1 MQRNKFYWKLFSLPT
16 PASLF
21 PKEVLYRS
29 YYDNLCTCSP
39 ITLYESFQSILQNA
53 TIWLHD
59 TGILNRLQHDILF
72 SLIHIPQPKMRH
84 KEPLTI
90 YQLGITMI
98 LLLVGII
105 ISILVFTFEL
115 TTKRTEDC
123 IKLTVTDASGKRL
136 VSEWIYTNHPY
147 NWRCNT
153 SHFWKDQTH
162 FVHV

>member
-1 MQRNKFYWKLFSLPT
+1 
-16 PASLF
+16 
-21 PKEVLYRS
+21 
-29 YYDNLCTCSP
+29 
-39 ITLYESFQSILQNA
+39 
-53 TIWLHD
+53 
-59 TGILNRLQHDILF
+59 
-72 SLIHIPQPKMRH
+72 MRH

-90 YQLGITMI
+90 YQLGLTMI

>member
-1 MQRNKFYWKLFSLPT
+1 
-16 PASLF
+16 
-21 PKEVLYRS
+21 
-29 YYDNLCTCSP
+29 
-39 ITLYESFQSILQNA
+39 
-53 TIWLHD
+53 
-59 TGILNRLQHDILF
+59 
-72 SLIHIPQPKMRH
+72 MRQ

-123 IKLTVTDASGKRL
+123 IKLTVTDARGKRL
-136 VSEWIYTNHPY
+136 VSEWISPII
-147 NWRCNT
+147 RCNT
-153 SHFWKDQTH
+153 SHFWKDPTH